1 MALRAGDLALLE
13 ALLDAGSASGA
24 AKRLGVEQSTVS
36 RRLATL
42 EARVGQPLFVRAPA
56 GLVATP
62 LAERLGLSAR
72 ALGGALR
79 AAERVLEDGDAEP
92 SGLVRV
98 ALPEA
103 FAQYVLVPR
112 LGALADRFPA
122 LRLAVDDGPDL
133 VDLGSVEAHLAVRA
147 KRPTAGDVTAKLLL
161 EERLGFFGTEDYVG
175 EASFAALDVLGWDDR
190 YAHLPE
196 ARLLAH
202 HAVESRLTFCRMST
216 MVAAARAGAG
226 LLLTT
231 PLFAAHLELVEAPGA
246 PALAPRSQLYL
257 ARPRLSG
264 TRPPWLPSGPSS
276 KRSSPKRRSS
286 AEGAPAAK
294 RPATTNRA

>member
-13 ALLDAGSASGA
+13 ALLDAGTASGA

-36 RRLATL
+36 RRLAAL
-42 EARVGQPLFVRAPA
+42 EERVGQPLFVRATS

-62 LAERLGLSAR
+62 LAERLGRSAR

-103 FAQYVLVPR
+103 FAHFVITPR
-112 LGALADRFPA
+112 LRGLAERYPA
-122 LRLAVDDGPDL
+122 LRIAVDDGPDV
-133 VDLGSVEAHLAVRA
+133 VDLGRVEAHLAVRA
-147 KRPTAGDVTAKLLL
+147 QRPSAGDVTAKLLMD
-161 EERLGFFGTEDYVG
+161 ERLGFFGTSAYLGD
-175 EASFAALDVLGWDDR
+175 ASFDACEVLGWDAG

-196 ARLLAH
+196 ARLLARH
-202 HAVESRLTFCRMST
+202 EVRTRLTFCRMST
-216 MVAAARAGAG
+216 MVSAARAGAG

-231 PLFAAHLELVEAPGA
+231 PIFAAHLGLVEAPGS

-257 ARPRLSG
+257 AAPTALRQ
-264 TRPPWLPSGPSS
+264 
-276 KRSSPKRRSS
+276 SPAVAAVWSWV
-286 AEGAPAAK
+286 EGVIADAPHAL
-294 RPATTNRA
+294 